1 MLVKNIYGAILN
13 LSAMK
18 LTYYVAF
25 IMPKTLMA
33 EELW

>member
-1 MLVKNIYGAILN
+1 MLVKNICGAILN

-18 LTYYVAF
+18 STYYVAI